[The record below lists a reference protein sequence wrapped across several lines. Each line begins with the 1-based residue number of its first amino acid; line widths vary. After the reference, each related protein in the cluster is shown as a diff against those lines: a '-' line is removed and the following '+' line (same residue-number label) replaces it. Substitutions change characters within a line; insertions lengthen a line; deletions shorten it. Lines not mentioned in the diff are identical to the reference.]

1 MACHTKAVAVDNQ
14 ASYVLAHAIAKW
26 QSIVGRSEASMRQSD
41 SPSARVST
49 VRPSAAS
56 ERSAG
61 DGGRWEEEGV
71 GRRINDH
78 YSTRMNSKAVA
89 VLVSHPPPQ
98 RNHRT
103 PVTNFKSSR
112 AFYASYLSLFSQSL
126 FSSTP
131 ENPLFGEEK
140 SASSLS
146 LLFLIYLYDAV
157 AHCESPLVK
166 LHCLTYFSVQSE
178 AARRLRQIGMK

>member
-1 MACHTKAVAVDNQ
+1 
-14 ASYVLAHAIAKW
+14 
-26 QSIVGRSEASMRQSD
+26 MRQSD

-49 VRPSAAS
+49 VRPSVATAS

-89 VLVSHPPPQ
+89 VLVLHPPPQ
-98 RNHRT
+98 RNHCT

-140 SASSLS
+140 SASPSLCSSSYTFMTPSRTAS
-146 LLFLIYLYDAV
+146 LRWLNYTASITSA
-157 AHCESPLVK
+157 
-166 LHCLTYFSVQSE
+166 FSQK
-178 AARRLRQIGMK
+178 RRDGFGKSA

>member
-1 MACHTKAVAVDNQ
+1 MACHTKSVAVDNQ

-26 QSIVGRSEASMRQSD
+26 QSIVGRSEASMRQND

-112 AFYASYLSLFSQSL
+112 AFYASYLSLFSVTFQL
-126 FSSTP
+126 DTGKSS
-131 ENPLFGEEK
+131 FWRGEIGL
-140 SASSLS
+140 SLS